1 MFFDAPQVMCAKKII
16 PGLWLVLTAVLL
28 NCGAQSPV
36 VSVTNFV
43 TITITN
49 FVTVT
54 NYATATPV
62 PVKAALVVAAPP
74 KIVPPVIPRWANT
87 LTAGV
92 TLTRGNSDSLQAT
105 AKLESNKK
113 TPNNEY
119 NLETDA
125 TYGSANGIANSELYH
140 GIGQWNHLFSP
151 KWYGYLRGEGLH
163 DGIAEVKYR
172 FTLSA
177 GVGYYLIKETNTSLA
192 LETGPGIVIE
202 RLGEVDTTYATMR
215 LAEKFERKFN
225 HNSARIWENIEF
237 LPQVDI
243 PGDYL
248 INSEI
253 GLSSSIYKNLDLQ
266 IYLDDNFNSQPA
278 AGLRRNDV
286 KLVSGVTYKF

>member
-1 MFFDAPQVMCAKKII
+1 
-16 PGLWLVLTAVLL
+16 
-28 NCGAQSPV
+28 
-36 VSVTNFV
+36 
-43 TITITN
+43 
-49 FVTVT
+49 
-54 NYATATPV
+54 
-62 PVKAALVVAAPP
+62 
-74 KIVPPVIPRWANT
+74 
-87 LTAGV
+87 
-92 TLTRGNSDSLQAT
+92 
-105 AKLESNKK
+105 
-113 TPNNEY
+113 
-119 NLETDA
+119 
-125 TYGSANGIANSELYH
+125 
-140 GIGQWNHLFSP
+140 
-151 KWYGYLRGEGLH
+151 
-163 DGIAEVKYR
+163 
-172 FTLSA
+172 
-177 GVGYYLIKETNTSLA
+177 
-192 LETGPGIVIE
+192 VIE